1 MSKHVEL
8 VPSIYETVEA
18 GDFSVLLG
26 ALADAVE
33 WYEAENG
40 PYWFGG
46 VLIGGHA
53 VMERVFSRLPQDFD
67 VLRLHVRRVVG
78 CGDTVLA
85 EARYS
90 AIGRAT
96 GLRLDAQVAHVWDF
110 KDGKVVRWQQYTDTR
125 QFADVMGASS
135 SVP

>member
-1 MSKHVEL
+1 MSKYVEL
-8 VPSIYETVEA
+8 VRSIYETVEA

-26 ALADAVE
+26 ALAETVE

-46 VLIGGHA
+46 VLIGGNA
-53 VMERVFSRLPQDFD
+53 VMEKVFARIPHDFD
-67 VLRLHVRRVVG
+67 GLRLHVRRIVG

-90 AIGRAT
+90 AIAKAT
-96 GLRLDAQVAHVWDF
+96 ARQLEAQVAHVWDF

-125 QFADVMGASS
+125 QFAEVMGRSQQA
-135 SVP
+135 

>member
-1 MSKHVEL
+1 MSKCVEL
-8 VPSIYETVEA
+8 VRSIYETVEA

-26 ALADAVE
+26 ALADDVE

-46 VLIGGHA
+46 VLIGGNA
-53 VMERVFSRLPQDFD
+53 VMERVFSRLPRDFD
-67 VLRLHVRRVVG
+67 GLRLHLRRIVG

-90 AIGRAT
+90 ATAKAT
-96 GLRLDAQVAHVWDF
+96 GRQLEAQVAHVWDF

-125 QFADVMGASS
+125 QFAEVMGHSQQA
-135 SVP
+135 